1 MKLMLRFSIP
11 VDKGNV
17 AAANGTLS
25 KAIQQLKDAAGAEA
39 VYLFTENGRRAGII
53 IFEEND
59 SARLPA
65 INEPFFAAVNATI
78 DITPVV
84 DLDDLMKII

>member
-17 AAANGTLS
+17 ASANGTLS
-25 KAIQQLKDAAGAEA
+25 KAIQQLEDEAGAET

-59 SARLPA
+59 SACLPA
-65 INEPFFAAVNATI
+65 INEPFFCSSQCHYRCHTYC
-78 DITPVV
+78 
-84 DLDDLMKII
+84 